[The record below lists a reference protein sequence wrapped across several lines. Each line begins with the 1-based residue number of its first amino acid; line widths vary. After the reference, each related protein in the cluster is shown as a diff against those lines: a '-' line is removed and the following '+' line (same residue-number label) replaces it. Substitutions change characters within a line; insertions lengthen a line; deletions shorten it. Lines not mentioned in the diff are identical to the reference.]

1 MYKNVDHFK
10 IVIGLIV
17 SLFFFPSITFG
28 LLQAE
33 VFPWGILLSTYI
45 LMRHKKINTMYV
57 LVLCAFVLNIIIFS
71 LYNFPDFKI
80 PEVVRSLLAYI
91 NSSLCFVA
99 FYQASET
106 STLKTV
112 KLVKT
117 IFIFLLVLGVLQSL
131 GFLKVFDPLFK
142 FLIPRASSASLSR
155 FKRGVTLLSTEPARA
170 GVSLV
175 FIYVVV
181 RTVFI
186 TKKRAL
192 YDVLFLFFL
201 VLVIK
206 SIMALGVFFIFILL
220 TYRMKIVRVILA
232 GLVILVLI
240 DFSGGGGRSLQMIN
254 KIKSQESFSEAS
266 MVVVDLAGPRLI
278 SVYSSWL
285 HTMSNPFGGG
295 IGHWEK
301 TSVDALKMTDI
312 DFSKINYFRFKG
324 NSKPIPIRSSGY
336 ISNLVLDTGFFGVT
350 IFLIFLYSVLK
361 KFWRMG
367 DEAKNIIMLFMFKI
381 LFIGSVGPPDAWIA
395 TIIALKYL
403 YNKEKFQNENEVEI
417 TS

>member
-1 MYKNVDHFK
+1 MYKHVGHFK
-10 IVIGLIV
+10 IIIGLIV

-33 VFPWGILLSTYI
+33 VFPWGILLSTVI
-45 LMRHKKINTMYV
+45 LIRQKRINTTYV
-57 LVLCAFVLNIIIFS
+57 LVLCAFAVNIIIFS
-71 LYNFPDFKI
+71 LYYFPDIKI
-80 PEVVRSLLAYI
+80 PEVVRSLLAYV

-106 STLKTV
+106 STLKTLR
-112 KLVKT
+112 LVKV
-117 IFIFLLVLGVLQSL
+117 IFIFLLVLGVLQAFGL
-131 GFLKVFDPLFK
+131 IKIFDPIFK
-142 FLIPRASSASLSR
+142 FLIPRASSSSLAHL
-155 FKRGVTLLSTEPARA
+155 KRGVTLLATEPARA

-186 TKKRAL
+186 NNKRML
-192 YDVLFLFFL
+192 YDALFLLFL
-201 VLVIK
+201 VLIIK
-206 SIMALGVFFIFILL
+206 SIMALGVYAIFVLL
-220 TYRMKIVRVILA
+220 TYRMKIIKVLA
-232 GLVILVLI
+232 IGVVVLFII
-240 DFSGGGGRSLQMIN
+240 DMSGGAGRSTQMIR
-254 KIKSQESFSEAS
+254 KIKAQESFGEAS

-285 HTMSNPFGGG
+285 HTLHNPLGGG

-312 DFSKINYFRFKG
+312 DFSKINFFKFKG
-324 NSKPIPIRSSGY
+324 DSKPIPIRSSGY
-336 ISNLVLDTGFFGVT
+336 ISNLALDTGFFGAIV
-350 IFLIFLYSVLK
+350 FMFFLYSILK

-367 DEAKNIIMLFMFKI
+367 EESKNIIMLFMFKI

-395 TIIALKYL
+395 TIISLKYL
-403 YNKEKFQNENEVEI
+403 HYKANFIYED
-417 TS
+417 